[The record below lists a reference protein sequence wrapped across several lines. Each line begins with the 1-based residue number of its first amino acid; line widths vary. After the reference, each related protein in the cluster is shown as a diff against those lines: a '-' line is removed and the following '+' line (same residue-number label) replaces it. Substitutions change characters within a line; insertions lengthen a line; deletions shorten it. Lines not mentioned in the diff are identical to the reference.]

1 MIRRD
6 ERLIK
11 YLRDE
16 LPSLINEVVSGD
28 GDSVLGGLSRLCI
41 EALNRSCGALG
52 VECGGDE
59 LVNAWR
65 VMERVIELSGEFALA
80 RYMAIVVGSGF
91 ISSSASP
98 IITDMLSRDL
108 LTCIEKVRVIIL
120 RMVEEGR
127 PWREIYGVG

>member
-1 MIRRD
+1 MGYRALHRGPKQVLRR
-6 ERLIK
+6 
-11 YLRDE
+11 
-16 LPSLINEVVSGD
+16 
-28 GDSVLGGLSRLCI
+28 
-41 EALNRSCGALG
+41 LG